1 MCFAFGKSPPP
12 NKIKKFGKGESIH
25 SLHLLFGTR
34 SLTSRC
40 FRAVSISTLTK
51 SVHREKQQYARGPHL
66 GCESRSQV
74 NLSSSHLIPALTDYA
89 VDIHRVS
96 PGSSHQTPLT
106 AMDAMDLDPQQLSQ
120 LTAMDAEELSFRVG
134 AMQFSQESTKRQHDK
149 RKWNSFNRQA
159 DGRRVMKKIYEVP
172 KQKIRIFPHHLFLSD
187 IGVPFT
193 TESLKEVLS
202 AYGLEYNVRKKM
214 EQWAKEGRQAVREMM
229 QRMGQLA
236 VIEEMEE

>member
-1 MCFAFGKSPPP
+1 M
-12 NKIKKFGKGESIH
+12 
-25 SLHLLFGTR
+25 
-34 SLTSRC
+34 SRC
-40 FRAVSISTLTK
+40 FGVVLISILTK

-74 NLSSSHLIPALTDYA
+74 NLSSSDLIPAITDYA

-96 PGSSHQTPLT
+96 PASSHQTPLT

-120 LTAMDAEELSFRVG
+120 LTAMDAEELSFRDD
-134 AMQFSQESTKRQHDK
+134 AMQFIQESTKRQHDK
-149 RKWNSFNRQA
+149 WKWNSFNRQA
-159 DGRRVMKKIYEVP
+159 DGRRVMKKMYEVP
-172 KQKIRIFPHHLFLSD
+172 KQKIRIFPHRLFLTD

-214 EQWAKEGRQAVREMM
+214 EQWAVEGKQAVREMM
-229 QRMGQLA
+229 QRMGQLS